1 MYSLISQKMGI
12 NWKYIGLHS
21 PSRTC
26 FATMAA
32 RRPSRLTSASRTKYQ
47 GGWSLATECIHLPSH
62 FLQEFAISSLRAGRW
77 KKVSLGDGARI
88 RCSLRCTPLGRHLV
102 HYPSIP
108 LVVNGLESYDNI
120 SIILSHQRT
129 VLEAH
134 HLDAILS
141 ITQVSFDIEEL
152 ESSNRM
158 YPSSIHHSQ
167 YEFAISSSHRA
178 ELWKQASSGTCKRQ
192 TPVWNCPPFSLITPN
207 SRSQTA
213 CWTHFNV
220 G

>member
-1 MYSLISQKMGI
+1 MY
-12 NWKYIGLHS
+12 
-21 PSRTC
+21 PS
-26 FATMAA
+26 
-32 RRPSRLTSASRTKYQ
+32 
-47 GGWSLATECIHLPSH
+47 
-62 FLQEFAISSLRAGRW
+62 
-77 KKVSLGDGARI
+77 
-88 RCSLRCTPLGRHLV
+88 
-102 HYPSIP
+102 SIP
-108 LVVNGLESYDNI
+108 LSVGVCHLIPQGRTLEESLSGRQSTHQMQFEMHTIGTPSCPLSKYTFGRQWVGVLRQNI

-178 ELWKQASSGTCKRQ
+178 ERWKQASSGTCK
-192 TPVWNCPPFSLITPN
+192 C
-207 SRSQTA
+207 
-213 CWTHFNV
+213 
-220 G
+220 